1 MTNACLFGSHLPN
14 RQVGPLGLKM
24 QRLWIAFSE
33 PPSGPTWLENA
44 ASLVAFS
51 EPPSGPTW
59 LENALGHPP

>member
-1 MTNACLFGSHLPN
+1 MTNACLFGSHFPN

-44 ASLVAFS
+44 
-51 EPPSGPTW
+51 
-59 LENALGHPP
+59 LGHPP